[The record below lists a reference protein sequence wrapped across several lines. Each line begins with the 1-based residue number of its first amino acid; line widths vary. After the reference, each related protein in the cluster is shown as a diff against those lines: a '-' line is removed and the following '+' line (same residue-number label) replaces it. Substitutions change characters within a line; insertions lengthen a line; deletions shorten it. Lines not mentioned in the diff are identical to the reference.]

1 MYKDYHEAADRNNAL
16 VADVGQRFYELSE
29 TMDLYAEY
37 GYYWCV
43 KLGYAEHNL

>member
-37 GYYWCV
+37 GFCWCV